1 MDPETLEVIRRA
13 HAMFGSAGPPPQLT
27 GADAGQRDQQIRGG
41 DPQAGAGYRQAA
53 AESSA
58 AVQGAVDRDGQVR
71 STLTRLMSEHQESQQ
86 RSQSVLDAARADRS
100 PAADTPMGAR
110 EAMARKAAYLRAQRE
125 TVMRARAQSRR
136 QAALLRKLRYG
147 RRGRRGRAV
156 SPALLR
162 RLVGRGGAA
171 LRAALTQLGVKYV
184 WGGNAWGRGL
194 DCSSLVQKAWAR
206 AGVNLPRTTW
216 DQIHVGVAVPRSQL
230 AVGDLIFPHAGHVQM
245 YAGGGKVIEAPY
257 TGASVRIAN
266 LPSSI
271 LAIRRPV

>member
-13 HAMFGSAGPPPQLT
+13 HAMFGAAGSPPQLA
-27 GADAGQRDQQIRGG
+27 GVDAGERNGTPPGG
-41 DPQAGAGYRQAA
+41 GSGGGYRQAA
-53 AESSA
+53 AENSA
-58 AVQGAVDRDGQVR
+58 AVRGAVDRDGEVR
-71 STLTRLMSEHQESQQ
+71 STLTRLMSEHQDSQQ

-125 TVMRARAQSRR
+125 TIMRTRAQSRR
-136 QAALLRKLRYG
+136 HAALLRKLRYG
-147 RRGRRGRAV
+147 RGRRGRTIP
-156 SPALLR
+156 PALLS
-162 RLVGRGGAA
+162 RLKGRGGAA

-184 WGGNAWGRGL
+184 FGGNAWGRGL
-194 DCSSLVQKAWAR
+194 DCSSLIQQAWAR
-206 AGVNLPRTTW
+206 AGVRLPRTTW
-216 DQIHVGVAVPRSQL
+216 DLINVGMAVPRSQL
-230 AVGDLIFPHAGHVQM
+230 MVGDMIFPTAGHVQM